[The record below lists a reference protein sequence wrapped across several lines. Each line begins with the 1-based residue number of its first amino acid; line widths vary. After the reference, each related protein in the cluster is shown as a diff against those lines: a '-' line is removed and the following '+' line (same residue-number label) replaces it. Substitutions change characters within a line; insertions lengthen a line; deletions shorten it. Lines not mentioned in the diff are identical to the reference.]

1 MKADVEHFIPL
12 NEPALAILSGVERG
26 EPDEKVFDVTPEA
39 VWRLMR
45 ELCAGLTVHGLRRHQ
60 GAAVNAAKAGVGA
73 WGQDIGE
80 DTFWV
85 EQ

>member
-1 MKADVEHFIPL
+1 MGLWTTPGWRMKADVEHFIPL

-26 EPDEKVFDVTPEA
+26 EADEKDFDVTPEA

-60 GAAVNAAKAGVGA
+60 GRP
-73 WGQDIGE
+73 
-80 DTFWV
+80 
-85 EQ
+85 